1 MTTRVHMFLIA
12 TVAAVFAAGAHAQGK
27 LYKWTDAS
35 GKVHYTDKMPV
46 EAAGRASEELNRQGT
61 VVRRTDAP
69 LTAEQRAERERER
82 QRRREEDAALREQK
96 RKDMA
101 LLNTYSTERDI
112 EEARSRALKANEDAL
127 KEAERKL
134 ADAQKRG
141 VKLRAEAEFYAK
153 KPMPKQL
160 RQDMQVNELEIRTQN
175 ELIEAKRKDVSGI
188 NAKYDEDRR
197 RYLELTRGSKTA
209 QGPTPT
215 STR

>member
-1 MTTRVHMFLIA
+1 MKTRLQMLLIA
-12 TVAAVFAAGAHAQGK
+12 AAAAAFATGAHAQGK

-46 EAAGRASEELNRQGT
+46 EASGRPNEELNRQGT

-69 LTAEQRAERERER
+69 LSAEQRAELERER
-82 QRRREEDAALREQK
+82 QRKREEEAALREQK

-112 EEARSRALKANEDAL
+112 EEARARALKVNEEAL
-127 KEAERKL
+127 KDAERKV
-134 ADAQKRG
+134 ADARKRG
-141 VKLRAEAEFYAK
+141 DKLRAEAEFYAK

-160 RQDMQVNELEIRTQN
+160 QQDMQVTELEIRTQT
-175 ELIEAKRKDVSGI
+175 EMIEGKRKEVAGI
-188 NAKYDEDRR
+188 NAKYDEDKR
-197 RYLELTRGSKTA
+197 RYGELTATSKTA